1 MNKNNKNKTGAVL
14 IVGGGIGG
22 MQAALDLAN
31 SGIKVY
37 LLEKGPSIGG
47 VMSQLDKTF
56 PTNDCAMC
64 TISPRLVEVGSHK
77 DIEIITLGEIEEIK
91 GEKGNFEV
99 RIKKHPRYVDED
111 KCTGCG
117 ECVRVCPFTKID
129 IKDSSKSVK
138 PIPDEYNMGL
148 KSRGAIYIPYP
159 QAVPLKAVIDP
170 EHCFYILD
178 KKCGICQKKCP
189 SGAIDFNQKERTINL
204 KVGAV
209 ILSPGFTPYD
219 PSEKIE
225 LGYKKYRN
233 VITSIEYERILSP
246 SGPFKGEIIRPSD
259 HKVPEKIAFIQCVGS
274 REIDYDLCSSV
285 CCMYATKEAIIT
297 KEHLGEDVECD
308 IFYMDVRAFG
318 KGYEDYYNRAKEK
331 GIKYIRSRIPK
342 IKEEKENGNLVI
354 EYIDENGKK
363 REKEYDL
370 VVLSVGIR
378 PPEKIE
384 ELSER
389 LGITLNEFKFCKI
402 DFINPVSTNKEGIY
416 AIGTFTEP
424 KDIPDTVVQASAAAG
439 EVMSALSDVKGTL
452 IEEKE
457 YPAEKDITN
466 EEPRI
471 GVFVCHCGTNIASV
485 VRVEEVVEYAKTL
498 KNVVYAENFLYS
510 CSTDSQEKI
519 KERIKEHNLNR
530 VVVAACTPRTHE
542 PLFQNTLKEAGLNPY
557 LFEMTNIREHVSWVH
572 PDDPD
577 KATEKAKDLV
587 RMAVSKARL
596 LEPLENRKLK
606 IKKSA
611 LVVGGGIAGM
621 SAALTIADQGYDV
634 YLIEKDKEL
643 GGNLK
648 KLHYL
653 LDGIKPQEYLK
664 EIIDKVKN
672 HEKIKIYLNSGI
684 VDVDGSIGNFQTKIM
699 TENGEEI
706 IEHGVAII
714 ATGAK
719 EYKPGEYFYGEK
731 ENVCTQL
738 ELEKLIT
745 EDALFNKNKIENVVM
760 IQCVGSRN
768 KERPYCSK
776 ICCTHAIK
784 NALKIKEVS
793 PDTNVFI
800 LYRDIRTYGYRE
812 KYYTEARQKGIV
824 FIRYS
829 EEKTPEVI
837 SENSKIKSVKV
848 FNPDLNMELQIP
860 TDLLVLSTAII
871 PDTEENEKISKLF
884 KVPLT
889 QDKFFL
895 EAHMKLRPVD
905 FATDGVFLAG
915 LAHYPKETGES
926 IVQAKAAAARA
937 SVILSK
943 DYLELD
949 AKISFVVDENCDGC
963 AYCVDTCPY
972 DALVLLEYIWKD
984 SIKKTVENNESIC
997 KGCGTCMA
1005 TCPKKG
1011 IYVKGFKLEQI
1022 EAQIEAVLTGG

>member
-1 MNKNNKNKTGAVL
+1 MKAENKVGSVL
-14 IVGGGIGG
+14 ILGGGIGG

-99 RIKKHPRYVDED
+99 KIKKYPRYVDED
-111 KCTGCG
+111 KCTGCS
-117 ECVRVCPFTKID
+117 ECVRVCPYTKID
-129 IKDSSKSVK
+129 INDASKSVK

-204 KVGAV
+204 KVGAI

-219 PSEKIE
+219 PSEKID

-259 HKVPEKIAFIQCVGS
+259 HKVPRKIAFIQCVGS
-274 REIDYDLCSSV
+274 REINYDLCSSV

-331 GIKYIRSRIPK
+331 GVKYIRSRIPK
-342 IKEEKENGNLVI
+342 IKEEKKNGNLVI
-354 EYIDENGKK
+354 EYIDENGQI

-378 PPEKIE
+378 PPEKIDI
-384 ELSER
+384 LSNR
-389 LGITLNEFKFCKI
+389 LGITLNEFKFCKTEL
-402 DFINPVSTNKEGIY
+402 INPISTGKEGIY
-416 AIGTFTEP
+416 AAGTFTEP

-439 EVMSALSDVKGTL
+439 EAMSILSEVKGTMT
-452 IEEKE
+452 EEKE
-457 YPAEKDITN
+457 YPGEKDVSK

-485 VRVEEVVEYAKTL
+485 VNVEEVVEYAKTL

-611 LVVGGGIAGM
+611 LVIGGGISGM

-653 LDGIKPQEYLK
+653 LDGTDPQDYLK
-664 EIIDKVKN
+664 EIIKKVKN
-672 HEKIKIYLNSGI
+672 HEKIKVYLNSEV
-684 VDVDGSIGNFQTKIM
+684 VDVDGSIGNFKTKIR
-699 TENGEEI
+699 TENGEEA
-706 IEHGVAII
+706 IEHGIAII

-719 EYKPGEYFYGEK
+719 EYKPKEYFYGEK
-731 ENVCTQL
+731 ENVCTQM
-738 ELEKLIT
+738 ELEKFIV
-745 EDALFNKNKIENVVM
+745 EENLFNKNKIENVVM

-768 KERPYCSK
+768 EERPYCSK
-776 ICCTHAIK
+776 ICCSHAIK
-784 NALKIKEVS
+784 NALKIKEIS

-812 KYYTEARQKGIV
+812 KYYTEARQKGVI
-824 FIRYS
+824 FIRYT
-829 EEKTPEVI
+829 EDRRPEVAV
-837 SENSKIKSVKV
+837 ENSRVKSVKV

-860 TDLLVLSTAII
+860 SDLLVLSAAII
-871 PDTEENEKISKLF
+871 PDIEENEKISKLF

-926 IVQAKAAAARA
+926 IVQSKAAAARA

-963 AYCVDTCPY
+963 AYCVDICPY